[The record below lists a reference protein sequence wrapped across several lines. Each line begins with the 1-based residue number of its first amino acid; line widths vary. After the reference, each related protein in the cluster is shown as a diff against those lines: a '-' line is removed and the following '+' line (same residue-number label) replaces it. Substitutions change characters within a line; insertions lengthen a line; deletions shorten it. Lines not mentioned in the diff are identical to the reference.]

1 MRHNG
6 GMVDGPAGKEA
17 LGNRQGRACA
27 VFDFDKTIVSK
38 DTGAA
43 FIASIIHRSWLREAL
58 AALATPFAFALMA
71 RRATRKWGISVYL
84 WIGTCGC
91 SDDDLRAMC
100 AKFAEAFFDPP
111 IGGRAFAGALDALRE
126 QDAAGRQLVVMSGSF
141 DWIVRDILSRIAP
154 GQYTIV
160 ASTHRRFMWGFIVD
174 KHCVGQ
180 NKIQMA
186 RSAKVPDGPWDVGY
200 SDSAWDVPMLRNCR
214 TRYVVN
220 PSNRTL
226 ERFKSAFGAD
236 FNVVRW
242 R

>member
-6 GMVDGPAGKEA
+6 EVVAGPAGKEA

-43 FIASIIHRSWLREAL
+43 FIASIIHRSWLRVAL
-58 AALATPFAFALMA
+58 AGLATPLAFALIA
-71 RRATRKWGISVYL
+71 RRTTRKWGISVYL
-84 WIGTCGC
+84 WIGTCGL
-91 SDDDLRAMC
+91 SEDELRAMY
-100 AKFAEAFFDPP
+100 ARFAEAFFDAP
-111 IGGRAFAGALDALRE
+111 IGGRAFAAALDAIRE

-141 DWIVRDILSRIAP
+141 DWLVRDILSRIAP

-160 ASTHRRFMWGFIVD
+160 ASTHRRFMWGFVVD
-174 KHCVGQ
+174 ELCVGQ
-180 NKIQMA
+180 QKVQMA
-186 RSAKVPDGPWDVGY
+186 LSAKVPNGPWDAGY
-200 SDSAWDVPMLRNCR
+200 SDSAWDIPMLRNCR

-220 PSNRTL
+220 PSNRTQD
-226 ERFKSAFGAD
+226 RFKSAFGAD